1 VIHRSNIV
9 GAPVAMLLQRHNAT
23 VTIVY
28 FYTNNPED
36 ITREADFVISTV
48 RVANMVCGDWL
59 KPGVVVIY
67 VGINPIE
74 DPNTKRGYRLVG
86 DVCFKQ

>member
-1 VIHRSNIV
+1 
-9 GAPVAMLLQRHNAT
+9 MLLQKHNAT
-23 VTIVY
+23 VTVVHS
-28 FYTNNPED
+28 YTKNPED
-36 ITREADFVISTV
+36 ITREADFVISV
-48 RVANMVCGDWL
+48 VGVANMVRGDWL
-59 KPGVVVIY
+59 KPGAVVIY